1 MKRRLA
7 RRSSAAAVALFVSV
21 VLSHV
26 SRAAT
31 PSSGTLSGTAT
42 VQWGG
47 SAGVSSAPAEG
58 EQLCVD
64 GTNCDVFTLK
74 VAPGSYL
81 GKRVRFRLTWGS
93 ATNDFDVYV
102 HRQTLAG
109 PEAQRAATGDPVEEN
124 TFDLDGVVVAGV
136 NDTFVFHI
144 VYFAVLAPD
153 AYQGSAALEDIPPLP
168 PGNFRTASF
177 VKGDRTGI
185 RFSRSRTVYATGA
198 NQDVEPSARV
208 DFQGNAYAG
217 GIRGLSGGN
226 DVWRFD
232 LNPSSAAYDPFLKRA
247 TPTWGLAGNITN
259 PAYTGQPDS
268 TVPDKEGDLGGDG
281 GGDLDLAVAFGAAL
295 GATPTLAASSLLAAN
310 VSTQRS
316 TDRGETYMNNPA
328 GNTTVPVDDRQWL
341 EFLGDKTVY
350 LAYRDFTGL
359 QATSKYYVNR
369 SDDGGLTY
377 GPAIV
382 AAVGGNTTGNI
393 DVDQRDGT
401 VYFCHQGPSPDDNQ
415 VRVAIGQPPSLS
427 VAPLVYTVSVAATGR
442 KPIAALFP
450 VCKVASDGTLYVAY
464 SDGGDGIFVNYSL
477 DHGKTWGVPV
487 QVSDLGHGSVSL
499 MPWMETGDV
508 HGSIA
513 VVWYGTSPADNE
525 LGLSGNNDYSN
536 WRVYYAQVLN
546 ATASTPTVLQ
556 TTASDHYIHGSNISL
571 AGFTTGASPNRNLA
585 DFFQVAVDPLGMAFV
600 AFADDSK
607 DFGAHTYVTH
617 QIAGPSL
624 HTGKGV
630 KIKGNDA
637 ADSVDPARPQVMD
650 FAHDV
655 VTFQPPPVRVD
666 GDTPNDIVSIDYR
679 CERQAGRTLLGAA
692 LKATGL
698 DVIPPHGLWRM
709 NFSSNP
715 TKPGLVDRADQW
727 FVQAETDDTG
737 VRSFWYGTAARNG
750 DGRVTYT
757 KRGAAD
763 IGFFDVTNKTVTVKV
778 DVGKLNALQTRGAI
792 GAGTTLIGLRGA
804 ASVER
809 ATVAGAVG
817 VGMADSTRAG
827 APFTLPAGCF

>member
-328 GNTTVPVDDRQWL
+328 GNT
-341 EFLGDKTVY
+341 
-350 LAYRDFTGL
+350 
-359 QATSKYYVNR
+359 
-369 SDDGGLTY
+369 
-377 GPAIV
+377 
-382 AAVGGNTTGNI
+382 
-393 DVDQRDGT
+393 
-401 VYFCHQGPSPDDNQ
+401 
-415 VRVAIGQPPSLS
+415 
-427 VAPLVYTVSVAATGR
+427 
-442 KPIAALFP
+442 
-450 VCKVASDGTLYVAY
+450 
-464 SDGGDGIFVNYSL
+464 
-477 DHGKTWGVPV
+477 
-487 QVSDLGHGSVSL
+487 
-499 MPWMETGDV
+499 
-508 HGSIA
+508 
-513 VVWYGTSPADNE
+513 
-525 LGLSGNNDYSN
+525 
-536 WRVYYAQVLN
+536 
-546 ATASTPTVLQ
+546 
-556 TTASDHYIHGSNISL
+556 
-571 AGFTTGASPNRNLA
+571 
-585 DFFQVAVDPLGMAFV
+585 
-600 AFADDSK
+600 
-607 DFGAHTYVTH
+607 
-617 QIAGPSL
+617 
-624 HTGKGV
+624 
-630 KIKGNDA
+630 
-637 ADSVDPARPQVMD
+637 
-650 FAHDV
+650 
-655 VTFQPPPVRVD
+655 
-666 GDTPNDIVSIDYR
+666 
-679 CERQAGRTLLGAA
+679 
-692 LKATGL
+692 
-698 DVIPPHGLWRM
+698 
-709 NFSSNP
+709 SS
-715 TKPGLVDRADQW
+715 
-727 FVQAETDDTG
+727 
-737 VRSFWYGTAARNG
+737 
-750 DGRVTYT
+750 
-757 KRGAAD
+757 
-763 IGFFDVTNKTVTVKV
+763 
-778 DVGKLNALQTRGAI
+778 
-792 GAGTTLIGLRGA
+792 
-804 ASVER
+804 
-809 ATVAGAVG
+809 
-817 VGMADSTRAG
+817 
-827 APFTLPAGCF
+827 C

>member
-7 RRSSAAAVALFVSV
+7 SALCVAGLIAWVGV
-21 VLSHV
+21 A
-26 SRAAT
+26 RAAS
-31 PSSGTLSGTAT
+31 PSSGSLSSSTTTAQWSGTA
-42 VQWGG
+42 GLAA
-47 SAGVSSAPAEG
+47 SPEG
-58 EQLCVD
+58 ETTCVD
-64 GTNCDVFTLK
+64 GTNCDVYTLK
-74 VAPGSYL
+74 VAPGNYL
-81 GKRVRFRLTWGS
+81 GKRVRFRLTWGNAS
-93 ATNDFDVYV
+93 NDFDVYV
-102 HRQTLAG
+102 HRQTLVG

-124 TFDLDGVVVAGV
+124 TFDLDGVVVAGI

-153 AYQGSAALEDIPPLP
+153 TYQGSAALEDIPPLP
-168 PGNFRTASF
+168 PGNYRVPSF
-177 VKGDRTGI
+177 VKGAKTGI

-232 LNPSSAAYDPFLKRA
+232 LNPSSTTYDPFLKKA
-247 TPTWGLAGNITN
+247 TPVWDLAGNIDN

-268 TVPDKEGDLGGDG
+268 TIPDKEGDLGGDG
-281 GGDLDLAVAFGAAL
+281 GGDLDLAVAFKAAL
-295 GATPTLAASSLLAAN
+295 GTPPTLAASSLLAAN

-316 TDRGETYMNNPA
+316 TDRGQTYMNNPA

-341 EFLGDKTVY
+341 EFLGEKTVY

-377 GPAIV
+377 GPAVV

-401 VYFCHQGPSPDDNQ
+401 VYFCHQGPGSAGNE
-415 VRVAIGQPPSLS
+415 VRVAIGQPVSLA
-427 VAPLVYTVSVAATGR
+427 VTPLVYTTHVAAVGQ
-442 KPIAALFP
+442 KSIAALFP
-450 VCKVASDGTLYVAY
+450 VCKVASDGTVYVAY
-464 SDGGDGIFVNYSL
+464 SDGGDAIFINHSL
-477 DHGKTWGVPV
+477 DQGKTWGTPV
-487 QVSDLGHGSVSL
+487 RVSDLGHGSVSL
-499 MPWMETGDV
+499 MPWIETGDA
-508 HGSIA
+508 HGTVA

-525 LGLSGNNDYSN
+525 LGLSGNNDDSN

-546 ATASTPTVLQ
+546 ATASGPTVLH

-585 DFFQVAVDPLGMAFV
+585 DFFQVAVDPLGLAFV

-607 DFGAHTYVTH
+607 DFAGHTYVTH
-617 QIAGPSL
+617 QVSGPSL
-624 HTGKGV
+624 HSGKFV
-630 KIKGNDA
+630 KISGSDGP
-637 ADSVDPARPQVMD
+637 DPVDPSRPQVMD

-655 VTFQPPPVRVD
+655 VTLQPPPVRVD
-666 GDTPNDIVSIDYR
+666 ADTPNDIVSILYGCQKQD
-679 CERQAGRTLLGAA
+679 GRTLISATLT
-692 LKATGL
+692 ATGL
-698 DVIPPHGLWRM
+698 DVVPPKAGWRM
-709 NFSSNP
+709 NFSTNP

-727 FVQAETDDTG
+727 FLQAETDDTG
-737 VRSFWYGTAARNG
+737 ARSFWFGTAVRNG
-750 DGRVTYT
+750 SGSITYT
-757 KRGAAD
+757 KQGPAD
-763 IGFFDVTNKTVTVKV
+763 VGFFDLVSRTVTVKA
-778 DVGKLNALQTRGAI
+778 DVSKLNALQTHGAI
-792 GAGTTLIGLRGA
+792 AAGTTLLGLRGS
-804 ASVER
+804 ASIER
-809 ATVAGAVG
+809 YTAAGAVG

-827 APFTLPAGCF
+827 TPFALSGTCF